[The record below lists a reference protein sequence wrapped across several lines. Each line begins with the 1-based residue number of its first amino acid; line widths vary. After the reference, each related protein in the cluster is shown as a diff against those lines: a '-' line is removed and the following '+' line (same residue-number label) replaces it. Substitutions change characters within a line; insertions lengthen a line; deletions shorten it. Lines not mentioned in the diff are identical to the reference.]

1 MKVQFKLNGRAVT
14 WDGESGESLRDA
26 LRRKGIVSVRNGC
39 DGSGSCGLCAVIL
52 DRATVNSCQV
62 LAVQVEGREVFTVEH
77 FSKDRKLSVVQ
88 RALVDAACVQCGY
101 CTPAVTLAV
110 HELLERSSEPSDAEV
125 RDALAGT
132 LCRCTGYE
140 QFYNAVRIA
149 SKRLSDPSYSE
160 AAAPE
165 FRPDLRHVGKDREK
179 VDAAGLARGE
189 RAFVED
195 RLDSGACHLKM
206 LGSPHAHAW
215 ITSIDTAKA
224 EAMPGVVAILT
235 HLNCPERMYTTAGQG
250 FPEPSPYDQRMFPKK
265 VRHVGDRVAA
275 VLAESPEEAEA
286 AAAAIEVEYEIL
298 KPVLSIAEA
307 KAPGAQV
314 IHSGAVSYVAGG
326 PPEGASVEGDDRD
339 DPVIYQFPLHSD
351 PHRNLAASAADGIGD
366 IEAGFAEADLVI
378 ERSYKANRVQC
389 TPMEPHVVY
398 AKVDG
403 GRLVLHASTQVPW
416 HVRRIVARAIGIS
429 ENKVRVIKER
439 VGGGFGAKQ
448 DIVVEDVAGY
458 LAWTTGRPV
467 FYRITREDE
476 FVASRTRH
484 GMEIAVKLGAKRD
497 GRLTAILMRLDAD
510 TGPYGQHCLTVPMNA
525 ISKSLPLLLCDNAR
539 FEVHSYYTN
548 LSPAGAYQ
556 GYGAPKG
563 SFALQTA
570 LAELASELGMDQ
582 LELIERN
589 RVRSGAR
596 IEILR
601 SLGEGR
607 PGATVTL
614 GECGLGEMIARGK
627 KAFAWDLA
635 RPLAASRASPTQPGS
650 GDRDKAGAAGPGPA
664 VSSAA
669 ADAAAANAAAANAGG
684 DWAVGRGAVI
694 IQQGSG
700 LPGLDAANAE
710 VRLLSDGTVLMLS
723 GGADLGT
730 GLDTLTAKS
739 AAEILGLEM
748 EDVAVI
754 SGDTDV
760 TPFDKGAYASSGTF
774 FSGNAAVKAAED
786 LRAKIIA
793 AAAVV
798 LGEDS
803 ADLSI
808 AHRGRVVGKKGE
820 IGFAALAQ
828 ISVEGEGHGELSGFG
843 SFKSDHAAFPYGA
856 HFVEAAVNRRTGDV
870 RLLRYH
876 AYQDCGTPINPA
888 LAMGQ
893 IYGGVMKAVG
903 HSLYEEMLYD
913 DRGRCVNP
921 NFADYKIPT
930 IAELPEDFTVELV
943 PVADEVGPFGGKS
956 VSEIS
961 LNGAA
966 PAIAIAITTPSAS
979 GFASGPS
986 PPSASC
992 APLGGCE
999 DAGRAA

>member
-1 MKVQFKLNGRAVT
+1 MKTAFTLNGKKVLWEVEA
-14 WDGESGESLRDA
+14 GESLRDV

-39 DGSGSCGLCAVIL
+39 DGAGICGLCAVIL
-52 DRATVNSCQV
+52 DGRTVNSCQL
-62 LAVQVEGREVFTVEH
+62 LAVQLEGRQVLTVDH
-77 FSKDRKLSVVQ
+77 FSRDRKLSIVQ

-101 CTPAVTLAV
+101 CTPAVTLAI
-110 HELLERSSEPSDAEV
+110 HDLLERSPVPSEEEI

-140 QFYNAVRIA
+140 QFFNAVRIA
-149 SKRLSDPSYSE
+149 SRRLADPGYSE

-195 RLDSGACHLKM
+195 RVDANACHLK
-206 LGSPHAHAW
+206 LLSSPHAHAW
-215 ITSIDTAKA
+215 ITSIDTSEA
-224 EAMPGVVAILT
+224 EAMPGVVAVLT
-235 HLNCPERMYTTAGQG
+235 HLNCPDKVYTTAGQG
-250 FPEPSPYDQRMFPKK
+250 FPEPSPYDQRMFSKK

-275 VLAESPEEAEA
+275 VLAETPEEALEA
-286 AAAAIEVEYEIL
+286 LAAIKVEYEVL
-298 KPVLSIAEA
+298 KPVLSIEEA
-307 KAPGAQV
+307 RTPGAPV
-314 IHSGAVSYVAGG
+314 IHSGAVSYVAGEA
-326 PPEGASVEGDDRD
+326 PPGTSVEGDGRD
-339 DPVIYQFPLHSD
+339 DPIVYQFPLHSD
-351 PHRNLAASAADGIGD
+351 PHRNLAASASDGIGD
-366 IEAGFAEADLVI
+366 IEAGLREADVVI

-403 GRLVLHASTQVPW
+403 GRLILHASTQVPW
-416 HVRRIVARAIGIS
+416 HVRRIVAGVVGIP
-429 ENKVRVIKER
+429 ENRLRVIKER

-448 DIVVEDVAGY
+448 DIVVEDIAGY

-467 FYRITREDE
+467 LYRLNREEE

-484 GMEIAVKLGAKRD
+484 TMEISVKLGAKRD
-497 GRLTAILMRLDAD
+497 GTLTAILMRLDAD

-539 FEVHSYYTN
+539 FEVKSYYTN

-570 LAELASELGMDQ
+570 LAELAAELGMDQ
-582 LELIERN
+582 LEIIERN

-607 PGATVTL
+607 PGQAVTL

-627 KAFAWDLA
+627 KAFAWTGGSA
-635 RPLAASRASPTQPGS
+635 RDRGQAAM
-650 GDRDKAGAAGPGPA
+650 GP
-664 VSSAA
+664 
-669 ADAAAANAAAANAGG
+669 
-684 DWAVGRGAVI
+684 DWKTGRGAVI

-710 VRLLSDGTVLMLS
+710 VRLLSDGTILMLS

-739 AAEILGLEM
+739 AAEILGVDM
-748 EDVAVI
+748 EDVAVV

-774 FSGNAAVKAAED
+774 FSGNAAVRAAED
-786 LRAKIIA
+786 LRDKIIA

-798 LGEDS
+798 LGENP
-803 ADLSI
+803 ADLTI
-808 AHRGRVVGKKGE
+808 AHRGLVRGRKGE
-820 IGFAALAQ
+820 VSFAQLAH
-828 ISVEGEGHGELSGFG
+828 ISGQGEGHGDLIGFG
-843 SFKSDHAAFPYGA
+843 TFKSDHAAFPYGA
-856 HFVEAAVNRRTGDV
+856 HFVEVAVNRRTGDLV
-870 RLLRYH
+870 LRRYH

-913 DRGRCVNP
+913 EEGRCLNA

-930 IAELPEDFTVELV
+930 IREVPEDFVVELV

-966 PAIAIAITTPSAS
+966 PAIAIAIHDAVGVWLREWPFTPERI
-979 GFASGPS
+979 
-986 PPSASC
+986 
-992 APLGGCE
+992 L
-999 DAGRAA
+999 RAMGTL